1 MNEMCIARKIVSGV
15 LAFLAAVALY
25 PVLCAGL
32 NEKPGWKEYVS
43 QGNYFTCSIP
53 ADWSKYDPGFGLSQD
68 EKKVYGLTLFG
79 PQGDSKVPPTIS
91 VHYYAPGNLL
101 HKTMAKFIRGHA
113 EPLFDTSSKD
123 GSSGKVDS
131 IQLAGRKATTFDRKS
146 VRYIGQRS
154 LKPEKVVLFEQFIV
168 VPDSK
173 DQGFYVLTLSVPSET
188 RTRYTAI
195 FEDVVKSFLPG
206 R

>member
-1 MNEMCIARKIVSGV
+1 MNETRIARKIVSGV
-15 LAFLAAVALY
+15 LAFIAAVALY
-25 PVLCAGL
+25 PVLCTGMD
-32 NEKPGWKEYVS
+32 EKPGWEEYVS

-101 HKTMAKFIRGHA
+101 HNTMAKFIRGHA
-113 EPLFDTSSKD
+113 EPLFETPSKD
-123 GSSGKVDS
+123 DSSSKVDS
-131 IQLAGRKATTFDRKS
+131 IQLAGRQATTFNRKS
-146 VRYIGQRS
+146 VRYIGPRS
-154 LKPEKVVLFEQFIV
+154 LTPEKVVLFEQFIV
-168 VPDSK
+168 IPDNN
-173 DQGFYVLTLSVPSET
+173 DQGFYVLKLSVPSAIK
-188 RTRYTAI
+188 TRYTVI
-195 FEDVVKSFLPG
+195 FENVVKSFLPG